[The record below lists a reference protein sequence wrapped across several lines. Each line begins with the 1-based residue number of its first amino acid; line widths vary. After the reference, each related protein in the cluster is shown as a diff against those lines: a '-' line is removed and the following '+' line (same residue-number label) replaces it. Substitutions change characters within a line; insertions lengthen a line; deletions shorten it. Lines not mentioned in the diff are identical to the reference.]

1 MALSLRRN
9 QCVHGVTLDCH
20 HGGVAASKNIR
31 TSASVACPDR
41 SAAPSTPRNTRG
53 EPKGEGFGPEAAPSW
68 SHAKNIGE
76 TGLLFHRR
84 TRATVPVGARAPSC
98 SNPRVEIAYLFLG
111 LVTGDAVAFLQLARQ
126 VFRTSGCGLEIVVR
140 ELAPAGLQRAA
151 ELLPLALDRVLVH
164 PVLLWRLDPGYPQAL
179 QLAFELVYL

>member
-1 MALSLRRN
+1 M
-9 QCVHGVTLDCH
+9 
-20 HGGVAASKNIR
+20 AASPPPKISGQALPWLVR
-31 TSASVACPDR
+31 TVPR
-41 SAAPSTPRNTRG
+41 RHRRHETPGAN
-53 EPKGEGFGPEAAPSW
+53 PKGKASARKRLHPGATQKTSV
-68 SHAKNIGE
+68 KQV
-76 TGLLFHRR
+76 FHRR

-111 LVTGDAVAFLQLARQ
+111 LVPGDAVAFLQLARQ